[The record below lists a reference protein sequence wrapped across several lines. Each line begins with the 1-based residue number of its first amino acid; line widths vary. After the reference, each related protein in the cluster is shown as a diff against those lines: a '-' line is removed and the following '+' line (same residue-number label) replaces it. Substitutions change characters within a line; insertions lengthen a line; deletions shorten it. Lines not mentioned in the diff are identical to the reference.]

1 MTDPQATP
9 FFHRGPRPITRYA
22 FFALLSLTLLA
33 LDGQLQL
40 LKTVRQGLAVVIFPL
55 QQAAQAPLEIYRQVN
70 DFFVTQ
76 AQLKTD
82 NTALR
87 VRHLKDAAELQRLAA
102 VQNENRYLRQLL
114 GAQQKPHYTSTLAEV
129 KFAREDPFRRR
140 IEIDRGALH
149 GIRLGAPVIDDVGVL
164 GQVTQLMPLASEVT
178 LLTDKDQTVPV
189 ELARTGQ
196 RGVLFGIGNDLT
208 LELRFMPVSS
218 DIQAGDLLL
227 TSGLDGIYP
236 RGIPVARVTKV
247 GRPAELAFAMVTAT
261 PLAGI
266 GRRNEVLVLAA
277 KPGVA
282 APPIAKNPPQ
292 QTVPDAA
299 EDAKPASSAVSSQ
312 SAAPSAKPRPG
323 TTAEQVERVKPKPV
337 GAPTKPKPAAETPKP
352 PSVAEP
358 PQPRPAPAE
367 GNSDAGADAA
377 PPQVND

>member
-9 FFHRGPRPITRYA
+9 FFHRGPRPVTRYT

-40 LKTVRQGLAVVIFPL
+40 LKTVRQGLAVVIFPI
-55 QQAAQAPLEIYRQVN
+55 QQAAQAPLEIYHQVS

-87 VRHLKDAAELQRLAA
+87 VRHLRDAAELQRLAA
-102 VQNENRYLRQLL
+102 IQSENRYLRQLL

-140 IEIDRGALH
+140 IAIDRGTLH

-196 RGVLFGIGNDLT
+196 RGVLFGTGNDVV

-218 DIQAGDLLL
+218 DIQVGDLLV

-236 RGIPVARVTKV
+236 RGIPVARVSKV

-261 PLAGI
+261 PIAGI
-266 GRRNEVLVLAA
+266 GRRNEVLVLAV

-282 APPIAKNPPQ
+282 APPIPGKPEQPVTAPAQ
-292 QTVPDAA
+292 
-299 EDAKPASSAVSSQ
+299 DAKPDASADLTQ
-312 SAAPSAKPRPG
+312 STTPPAKPQAAATPE
-323 TTAEQVERVKPKPV
+323 AERVKPKPV
-337 GAPTKPKPAAETPKP
+337 AEPVKPKPAVDAPKP
-352 PSVAEP
+352 RPAAEP
-358 PQPRPAPAE
+358 AKPKPAPAE
-367 GNSDAGADAA
+367 DNGDTSTNLPFVTD
-377 PPQVND
+377 

>member
-1 MTDPQATP
+1 MALTDPQATP
-9 FFHRGPRPITRYA
+9 FFHRGPRPVTRYT

-33 LDGQLQL
+33 LDGQLHL
-40 LKTVRQGLAVVIFPL
+40 LKTVRQGLAIVIYPL
-55 QQAAQAPLEIYRQVN
+55 EQAAQAPLEIYHQVN

-87 VRHLKDAAELQRLAA
+87 VRHLKDAAELQRLTAI
-102 VQNENRYLRQLL
+102 QNENRYLRQLL

-149 GIRLGAPVIDDVGVL
+149 GIRLGAPVIDDVGVV
-164 GQVTQLMPLASEVT
+164 GQITQLMPLASEVT

-196 RGVLFGIGNDLT
+196 RGVLFGVGNDLT

-218 DIQAGDLLL
+218 DIQAGDVLV
-227 TSGLDGIYP
+227 TSGLDGVYP

-266 GRRNEVLVLAA
+266 GRRNEVLVLEI

-282 APPIAKNPPQ
+282 APPVRAPAQKP
-292 QTVPDAA
+292 A
-299 EDAKPASSAVSSQ
+299 EEAKPNNA
-312 SAAPSAKPRPG
+312 AAPATAAAPAKPQPTSVAEPPAKPRP
-323 TTAEQVERVKPKPV
+323 TPEPVKPAAEPPKPKPV
-337 GAPTKPKPAAETPKP
+337 AVPKPAAEPAKPK
-352 PSVAEP
+352 
-358 PQPRPAPAE
+358 PAPAE
-367 GNSDAGADAA
+367 DSGDAGAL
-377 PPQVND
+377 PLVND

>member
-1 MTDPQATP
+1 MSDPQATP
-9 FFHRGPRPITRYA
+9 FFHRGPRPVTRYT

-33 LDGQLQL
+33 LDGQLHL
-40 LKTVRQGLAVVIFPL
+40 LKTVRQGLAIVIFPL
-55 QQAAQAPLEIYRQVN
+55 EQAAQAPLEIYHQVN

-102 VQNENRYLRQLL
+102 IQNENRYLRQLL

-129 KFAREDPFRRR
+129 KFAREDPYRRR

-196 RGVLFGIGNDLT
+196 RGVLFGVGNDLT

-218 DIQAGDLLL
+218 DIQSGDLLI
-227 TSGLDGIYP
+227 TSGLDGVYP
-236 RGIPVARVTKV
+236 RGIPVARVGKV
-247 GRPAELAFAMVTAT
+247 GRPAELAFAVVTAT

-266 GRRNEVLVLAA
+266 GRRNEVLVLAT

-282 APPIAKNPPQ
+282 APPIAVAP
-292 QTVPDAA
+292 
-299 EDAKPASSAVSSQ
+299 AKKPEATSADSNKP
-312 SAAPSAKPRPG
+312 AAPSAAQAKPQAAAAPEADRAKPKPV
-323 TTAEQVERVKPKPV
+323 AEPVKPKPATEAIKPRPV
-337 GAPTKPKPAAETPKP
+337 AEPVKPKPA
-352 PSVAEP
+352 
-358 PQPRPAPAE
+358 PAE
-367 GNSDAGADAA
+367 DNSEAGQTL
-377 PPQVND
+377 PLVND